1 MPLKLTSNTL
11 GGHYALT
18 VMTPIAPRAEDS
30 LRAYLEGF
38 GDQRESPFARLPRT
52 HFGRWVIVPEFITD
66 PSQRHQEDLGGPWLL
81 FSATFDGERDSYLD
95 ELGSE
100 LGDEAERIWGSCI
113 GAPDPA
119 RGPAL
124 KRYLIHNQIDT
135 GLFFSAYPDATVQQV
150 RASLDDRDRTL
161 AFAVRAQAM
170 TTAEKHL
177 AFLEEF

>member
-18 VMTPIAPRAEDS
+18 VMTPIAPGREPS

-38 GDQRESPFARLPRT
+38 EAEDERPLARLPRT
-52 HFGRWVIVPEFITD
+52 HFGRWVIVSEFVTD

-81 FSATFDGERDSYLD
+81 FSATFDGDLDSYLD

-100 LGDEAERIWGSCI
+100 LGDEAESIWGSCI
-113 GAPDPA
+113 GAPQPA

-124 KRYLIHNQIDT
+124 KEYLIHNQIDT
-135 GLFFSAYPDATVQQV
+135 GLFFSAYPQATVQQV
-150 RASLDDRDRTL
+150 RASLRDRERTI

-170 TTAEKHL
+170 TPEEKHQ
-177 AFLEEF
+177 AFLDEF